1 MKRPFGLSTERTPRA
16 EKSRVMQNGNL
27 PFAKSVVYL
36 ENPKD
41 VSPMNDRTKDV
52 EIAILNRISRAVL
65 HERDVS
71 ALLKNVLDAMYKEI
85 GFKRGT
91 FTLLRDDTLYIEASH
106 GLTDQEIARGKYLL
120 GEGVTG
126 RAAATGKKIIIPDI
140 SVDPN
145 FLNRTQT
152 RSELKNVAFLCV
164 PIIYMEKVI
173 GTLSMDREVTQA
185 TDLEHDMQLLET
197 VANITAEAVQACLQ
211 EHEEREKLIEE
222 NRRLRD
228 ELDVKSNRPRAII
241 GNCNAMRS
249 VYNMIEQVAPTGA
262 TVLIRGSSGTGKELV
277 ARAIQQGSTRRDKP
291 FVTVNCAAMPENL
304 VESELFGHEKGSF
317 TGAVSR
323 RIGRVEAANGGT
335 LFLDEIGDLSL
346 PVQVKLLRFLQERT
360 FFRVGGNEE
369 LKMDVRIIAATS
381 RDLEAKMADGT
392 FREDLYYRL
401 NVFPIMLPD
410 LRNRRSDIMLLA
422 EYFLDKFCRQYGK
435 SIKRIST
442 PAINMMMS
450 YHWPGNVRELENC
463 IERSVLTAADDV
475 VAGYDLPPSL
485 QTGETSATNK
495 VSSDGTADFDTLVNS
510 FERELIV
517 ESLKANKGNVSASAR
532 SLGISNRVIHYKIQ
546 KLGITPEWYRM
557 NAD

>member
-1 MKRPFGLSTERTPRA
+1 MKRPFGIREVS
-16 EKSRVMQNGNL
+16 EKVRYKGREHL
-27 PFAKSVVYL
+27 PFGKNVVYL
-36 ENPKD
+36 GNAKEFHHT
-41 VSPMNDRTKDV
+41 MNDRTKDV

-71 ALLKNVLDAMYKEI
+71 ALLKNVLDAMFKEI

-120 GEGVTG
+120 GEGITG
-126 RAAATGKKIIIPDI
+126 RVAETAKPILIPDI

-164 PIIYMEKVI
+164 PVLHMEKVI
-173 GTLSMDREVTQA
+173 GTLSMDREVTPE

-197 VANITAEAVQACLQ
+197 VANITADAVQTCLQ
-211 EHEEREKLIEE
+211 EHEERERLIAE

-228 ELDVKSNRPRAII
+228 ELDVKSNRPKAII
-241 GNCNAMRS
+241 GNCNAMRG
-249 VYNMIEQVAPTGA
+249 VYNMIEQVAPTNA

-277 ARAIQQGSTRRDKP
+277 ARAIQTGSTRRGAP

-410 LRNRRSDIMLLA
+410 LRNRRSDIMLLS
-422 EYFLDKFCRQYGK
+422 EYFLDKFSRLYGK
-435 SIKRIST
+435 NIKRIST

-463 IERSVLTAADDV
+463 MERAVLTAGDDV
-475 VAGYDLPPSL
+475 IAGYDLPPSL
-485 QTGETSATNK
+485 QTGEASATNK
-495 VSSDGTADFDTLVNS
+495 VSRDGTADFDTLVNS

-517 ESLKANKGNVSASAR
+517 ESLKANRGNVSASAR
-532 SLGISNRVIHYKIQ
+532 ALGISNRVIHYKIQ
-546 KLGITPEWYRM
+546 KLGITPEWYRV
-557 NAD
+557 NAE